1 MSFNNYNSINCKI
14 NLNCCIDENQILLF
28 FLNIIIYLMKF
39 LTNKKY
45 LLKVLVIWLIY
56 SIIESKKAVRQN
68 DDVEVPEIGGAIIKK
83 APEELPKLPPLEGP
97 KDPDEKDDSS
107 DPTKPKIQKI
117 SPGVLVLADPQLKT
131 LYDVNH
137 LLNRGYS
144 LLADQSSLLE
154 RPASVLGK
162 YNIFEY
168 EFDLEKALNMH
179 TSPSDLIFDA
189 QPKND
194 KGQKILKEYSAEEIM
209 QAQDFAISGNY
220 KVSNSNFL
228 YQRGRSVKGLSKKKT
243 VLYFHEKVEFSVT
256 VNNKTDF
263 PRLNPVFLADALEI
277 FNRPLVSEFEG
288 QEDYVRDGIAFL
300 HKYGTHYMRKS
311 KWGSR
316 MTMLTELKLHK
327 EDMVPSNKTAKSD
340 SNVQSGSVSL
350 EGSKD
355 KPGERFVDFDNS
367 MELGNCKVDT
377 IKNEFY
383 DCQKKQQNFGLIGYD
398 VDYLYNLFNTASI
411 TGTLKLPDKSV
422 VSPDKIEL
430 IQKNLKA
437 LIDGIEAALD
447 VRNSIIS
454 DVAIFNNMLVEE
466 KSSLICLNE
475 AKTKR
480 FGLIG
485 NSLFGDEYKVEKLK
499 PLFKLNAKNHIN
511 YFDHGLI
518 SKKKYTTYACLTK
531 RFNLLREDFFSS
543 QLFNREYINGL
554 IFSNNSTLKS
564 DNIKPEDCT
573 NLWVGKGGDSTDPKK
588 FLVNYLCMK
597 KTANFLDPNIITDIK
612 VKSFDGNKCSSFK
625 YNDREYFCLCD
636 TDLGK
641 FAKKKMKAKRYLCY
655 STKSI
660 NA

>member
-1 MSFNNYNSINCKI
+1 
-14 NLNCCIDENQILLF
+14 
-28 FLNIIIYLMKF
+28 MKF
-39 LTNKKY
+39 LTNKKSI
-45 LLKVLVIWLIY
+45 LSLIVFCMIY
-56 SIIESKKAVRQN
+56 TFIESKKVGRQN
-68 DDVEVPEIGGAIIKK
+68 DDVEIPDVGGAVIKK
-83 APEELPKLPPLEGP
+83 VEELPKLPPLEEP
-97 KDPDEKDDSS
+97 KAPNQSDVSP
-107 DPTKPKIQKI
+107 DPTKPEIPKLD
-117 SPGVLVLADPQLKT
+117 PGVIVPAEPLLKT
-131 LYDVNH
+131 LYEVNH

-154 RPASVLGK
+154 RPASVLAK

-179 TSPSDLIFDA
+179 TTPSDLIFDA
-189 QPKND
+189 EPKSD

-256 VNNKTDF
+256 INNKTDF
-263 PRLNPVFLADALEI
+263 PRLNPIFLADALQL
-277 FNRPLVSEFEG
+277 FNRPLVSDFEG
-288 QEDYVRDGIAFL
+288 QEDYLRDGIAFL

-327 EDMVPSNKTAKSD
+327 EDMIPSNKTSKSD

-355 KPGERFVDFDNS
+355 KPGERYLDFDNS
-367 MELGNCKVDT
+367 MELGNCKVDSL
-377 IKNEFY
+377 KNEFF
-383 DCQKKQQNFGLIGYD
+383 DCQNKQQNFGLIGYE

-422 VSPDKIEL
+422 VTPDKIEL

-437 LIDGIEAALD
+437 LIDGIEAALN
-447 VRNSIIS
+447 VKNSIIS

-466 KSSLICLNE
+466 KSSLFCLNE

-480 FGLIG
+480 FGLISS
-485 NSLFGDEYKVEKLK
+485 SLFGDEHKVEKLK
-499 PLFKLNAKNHIN
+499 PLYKLNHKNHIN

-518 SKKKYTTYACLTK
+518 SKKKFTTYACLVK
-531 RFNLLREDFFSS
+531 RFNLLREDLFSS

-554 IFSNNSTLKS
+554 MFSNNATLKN
-564 DNIKPEDCT
+564 DHIKPEDCT
-573 NLWVGKGGDSTDPKK
+573 NLWAGKGGDPTEPKK
-588 FLVNYLCMK
+588 YLVNYLCMK

-625 YNDREYFCLCD
+625 YNDREYLCLCE

-655 STKSI
+655 STKSV